1 MSQQATKLYEA
12 APHLTWFSLGPA
24 DGVTRLAGGVVVG
37 REPGG
42 CDVLL
47 ESDLVSRRHVKIEAD
62 AEGRAELVDLGSSNG
77 TFVNGRRVSSA
88 RLSDGDRI
96 GFGSGEEVHC
106 VFRVAPPAPVLVEQ
120 RAGGDAEAATA
131 ILSGELK
138 RCPGCDRVVTSALG
152 ACRYC
157 SADRLR
163 TPGDTAGA
171 GGRPACGTCGA
182 PAREVGSFCHR
193 CGARLT
199 G

>member
-1 MSQQATKLYEA
+1 MSQQ
-12 APHLTWFSLGPA
+12 
-24 DGVTRLAGGVVVG
+24 VTRLVAETPQLTWLNGNAAYGVTLLSRGIVVG
-37 REPGG
+37 REPNR

-47 ESDLVSRRHVKIEAD
+47 DSDMVSRQHAKIVPAGGGHV
-62 AEGRAELVDLGSSNG
+62 ELIDLDSSNG
-77 TFVNGRRVSSA
+77 TFVNGRRTASA

-96 GFGSGEEVHC
+96 SFGSGDEVHC
-106 VFRVAPPAPVLVEQ
+106 VFRAAPPAPVVVEQ
-120 RAGGDAEAATA
+120 RAGGDAEAETA

-138 RCPGCDRVVTSALG
+138 RCPECDRVVTSALG

-157 SADRLR
+157 AADQLR

-171 GGRPACGTCGA
+171 EGRPACGICGA